1 MQDGYAD
8 AISAIDSG
16 AAKDLLV
23 NWVMVSQRLANK

>member
-16 AAKDLLV
+16 AATALLA